1 MPPESAIQDAGRS
14 AASRRPYKITMK
26 VMNSGVTDVQQ
37 VIDTDKSRGHGAPE
51 IRGQQEFTVI
61 CYLQSRASAEH
72 GNEVQ

>member
-1 MPPESAIQDAGRS
+1 MN
-14 AASRRPYKITMK
+14 
-26 VMNSGVTDVQQ
+26 VVNSGVTDVQQ

-61 CYLQSRASAEH
+61 RCLQSRASAEH